1 MAAPSST
8 FEREIKSSSLPIW
21 VESLIGVDWVML
33 HVSPAYFGFGVPK
46 GDGSPVVLVPG
57 FMGSDVYLYELYLW
71 LRRIG
76 YTPYLSNIGRN
87 ADCLNTLANKL
98 TKTISKAHKETGKKV
113 HLIGHSLG
121 GILSRS
127 AAIQNPK
134 PVGSIITLGSPFR
147 GVRSHPWVLDMA
159 EKIRRRIFAQQDE
172 EKQPHCYTGYCD
184 CAAVSAL
191 HHALPP
197 SVHQSAI
204 YSKID
209 GIVDWRVCIHNDDER
224 DFEVTSTHIGL
235 VFNYQVYKLIAAR
248 LAEAIEAIKE

>member
-1 MAAPSST
+1 MAASAST
-8 FEREIKSSSLPIW
+8 FEKDIKSSALPIW

-33 HVSPAYFGFGVPK
+33 HISPVYFGFGVPK

-71 LRRIG
+71 LSRIG

-159 EKIRRRIFAQQDE
+159 EKIRRRIFAQQDND
-172 EKQPHCYTGYCD
+172 KQPHCYTGYCD

-191 HHALPP
+191 PHALPA
-197 SVHQSAI
+197 SILQSAI
-204 YSKID
+204 YSNID
-209 GIVDWRVCIHNDDER
+209 RPFSFLFFFPPSSPK
-224 DFEVTSTHIGL
+224 DFSVTSTHIGL
-235 VFNYQVYKLIAAR
+235 VFNYQAYKLIAAR
-248 LAEAIEAIKE
+248 LAKAKQE